1 MPCILV
7 VDDEAQ
13 NLDLLEAAL
22 EPAGY
27 TVRRASGGLP
37 ALRAAR
43 TDPPDLILLDVMM
56 PGMNGFEI
64 CRRLR
69 AEPATS
75 RVPVIFATALGQIGE
90 AELFAACAGD
100 DYLFKPIQVAE
111 VLARVEASLALAHL
125 HRELEQSL
133 ERMHALELDRH
144 AHRRQA
150 LSRTGVGPGTS
161 LEPDRGAGPRILLV
175 GAEGAEREY
184 YTGLLVAGGFKVTA
198 ESDEAKGLGAARR
211 TAPAAALLDLAQSPA
226 ALATLA
232 RFRAELPDLPIVVL
246 AASPDGPAA
255 VTAIESGASDS
266 VAKGLH
272 PDRLL
277 AAIRRAAR
285 AGGPRPAA

>member
-37 ALRAAR
+37 ALQAAR

-75 RVPVIFATALGQIGE
+75 RVPVIFATALGQFGE

-100 DYLFKPIQVAE
+100 DYLFNNLV
-111 VLARVEASLALAHL
+111 
-125 HRELEQSL
+125 
-133 ERMHALELDRH
+133 DRCSSFH
-144 AHRRQA
+144 
-150 LSRTGVGPGTS
+150 
-161 LEPDRGAGPRILLV
+161 
-175 GAEGAEREY
+175 
-184 YTGLLVAGGFKVTA
+184 
-198 ESDEAKGLGAARR
+198 
-211 TAPAAALLDLAQSPA
+211 
-226 ALATLA
+226 
-232 RFRAELPDLPIVVL
+232 
-246 AASPDGPAA
+246 
-255 VTAIESGASDS
+255 
-266 VAKGLH
+266 
-272 PDRLL
+272 
-277 AAIRRAAR
+277 
-285 AGGPRPAA
+285 